1 MTGVRQLGNRVQSSV
16 TGEGVHCKF
25 KTYNDQKEK
34 RSDKVI
40 KPTRY
45 GRKRRVPG
53 VSGCAVGPRRE
64 PWGNTFPSS
73 PKLDPP
79 HAKLGGGDVG
89 DERRNRGCAASC
101 RVENCACEILI
112 EGAVRHYDMSQK
124 AGHQAVRLG
133 IIKRQLQCI

>member
-79 HAKLGGGDVG
+79 HAKLGGVTLVTNGGTAAVPPA
-89 DERRNRGCAASC
+89 AASKTAP
-101 RVENCACEILI
+101 VKFSSKGQSVTMI
-112 EGAVRHYDMSQK
+112 
-124 AGHQAVRLG
+124 
-133 IIKRQLQCI
+133 